1 VENSVDNVEK
11 SVLSSQFSLFSPFY
25 TGISPL
31 YKPMYR
37 FHFLRVFWRYVSGVT
52 TCFISHFSP
61 KSLNFISGA
70 PKNPTPRQ
78 KTGKIFVELSQ
89 ISFSYENSPTGD
101 TGNIF
106 IFQEG
111 VCRARWKSAV

>member
-1 VENSVDNVEK
+1 VDNGENYA
-11 SVLSSQFSLFSPFY
+11 STSLFSLFSPFY

-52 TCFISHFSP
+52 ACFISHFSP

-89 ISFSYENSPTGD
+89 IPFPYENPPIGN

-111 VCRARWKSAV
+111 VCKARWKSAA